1 MIPGAQAAKR
11 GLLLQYNQMRNYVSS
26 GAPHAGTAALVPAA
40 ALLTFLL
47 VPFGAAAQSATPMPP
62 YRNPALSV
70 DQRVA
75 DLLGRM
81 TLEEKIGQLML
92 WDARGDDLSFINTR
106 HAGSILH
113 ILGAKIDRAM
123 DLGAK
128 ERLAIPLLVG
138 EDGIHG
144 HSFWKGATIFPTQLA
159 LAATWNP
166 ELLEQVGR
174 VTAEEMAPTGIHW
187 TFSPVLCLTR
197 DLRWGRTGETFG
209 EDPYLIGEFGAALIR
224 GYQGKGL
231 NDPTAVLATAKH
243 YAGYS
248 ETQGGRD
255 ASEAD
260 TSPRKL
266 RSYFLPPFERAARAG
281 AMTFMT
287 GYQSMDGVPSTI
299 NHWLLTDVLKNEWG
313 FRGVLVTDWDNV
325 GRLVDEQ
332 KVARSYADAAIM
344 ALRAGNDI
352 IMTTPRFYE
361 GALEAVRSG
370 RLAESEI
377 DAPVRRL
384 LALKFR
390 MGLFENP
397 RRPDLARA
405 AVEVAR
411 TDHRAVNLAAA
422 RQSLVL
428 LQNNGLLPLD
438 PTRVKSIAVI
448 GPNADDDL
456 QQLGDWSL
464 GSSQHPPEAGK
475 QPREKTT
482 TVLDGV
488 RALVSDASVRYER
501 GCSIIDDDLSGIP
514 AAVAAAQASDVIVA
528 VVGDHLNFIG
538 ETRSTATLELL
549 GGQIALL
556 DALEKTGKP
565 MVVVLVNSK
574 PLVLPPSAR
583 RAAAVMEGFNS
594 GMEGG
599 RALAEALFGQL
610 NPSGKLTISFP
621 VHVGQQPVFY
631 SQVRGQHGDRYAD
644 LTQEPLFPFGHGL
657 SYTQYRYSNLKLAAP
672 TLERGQAATVS
683 VDVEN
688 AGRRDGE
695 EIVQVYVTDV
705 VTSVTWVNKAL
716 KGFARVHLAAGEKKT
731 VRMTLPWESFQIV
744 DAGGHTVVEPGEFEI
759 RVGPSSRDRD
769 LLKATLQVN

>member
-1 MIPGAQAAKR
+1 MPRI
-11 GLLLQYNQMRNYVSS
+11 S
-26 GAPHAGTAALVPAA
+26 
-40 ALLTFLL
+40 
-47 VPFGAAAQSATPMPP
+47 PMPTP
-62 YRNPALSV
+62 AYRNPALTV
-70 DQRVA
+70 EERVA

-81 TLEEKIGQLML
+81 TLEEKVGQLMM
-92 WDARGDDLSFINTR
+92 WDARSEDLSFINTR
-106 HAGSILH
+106 QPGSILH
-113 ILGAKIDRAM
+113 ILGAKINRAM
-123 DLGAK
+123 DLAAQN
-128 ERLAIPLLVG
+128 RLGIPLLVG

-159 LAATWNP
+159 LAASWNP

-224 GYQGKGL
+224 GYQGQGL
-231 NDPTAVLATAKH
+231 DDPTAVLATAKH

-260 TSPRKL
+260 ISRRKL

-287 GYQSMDGVPSTI
+287 GYQSMDGVPSTA
-299 NHWLLTDVLKNEWG
+299 NRWLLTDVLKDEWG

-325 GRLVDEQ
+325 GRLVKEQ
-332 KVARSYADAAIM
+332 KVCATYADAAIM

-352 IMTTPRFYE
+352 MMTTPQFYE
-361 GALEAVRSG
+361 GAIEAVRSG

-377 DAPVRRL
+377 DAPCARL

-397 RRPDLARA
+397 RRPDLERA

-411 TDHRAVNLAAA
+411 PDHRAVNLAAA

-438 PTRVKSIAVI
+438 PAKVKSIAVV

-482 TVLDGV
+482 TVLDGI
-488 RALVSDASVRYER
+488 RALAPAGCSVRYER
-501 GCSIIDDDLSGIP
+501 GCSIVDDDLSGIP
-514 AAVAAAQASDVIVA
+514 AAVAAAQAADVVVA
-528 VVGDHLNFIG
+528 VVGDHLKFIG
-538 ETRSTATLELL
+538 ETQSTATLELQ
-549 GGQIALL
+549 GGQVALL

-565 MVVVLVNSK
+565 MIVVLVNSK
-574 PLVLPPSAR
+574 PLVLPPSAK
-583 RAAAVMEGFNS
+583 RAAAILEGFNP

-610 NPSGKLTISFP
+610 NPSGKLTISIP

-631 SQVRGQHGDRYAD
+631 SQVRGQHGNRYAD

-657 SYTQYRYSNLKLAAP
+657 SYTQYRYSNLQLATP
-672 TLERGQAATVS
+672 TLARGQAAAVS

-688 AGRRDGE
+688 TGQRAGD
-695 EIVQVYVTDV
+695 EIVQVYVSDV
-705 VTSVTWVNKAL
+705 VTSATWVNKAL
-716 KGFARVHLAAGEKKT
+716 KGFARVHLAPGEKKT
-731 VRMTLPWESFQIV
+731 VQVRAAVGGVPDRGCRGPQRGRAGRVRDPRRSLVTRPRSAEG
-744 DAGGHTVVEPGEFEI
+744 DAAGGIIPILISCGHYKE
-759 RVGPSSRDRD
+759 
-769 LLKATLQVN
+769 ATTDNADERR

>member
-1 MIPGAQAAKR
+1 MPRIDAVRLLAAL
-11 GLLLQYNQMRNYVSS
+11 GLAFAAFGRLPSAFSAESPV
-26 GAPHAGTAALVPAA
+26 PTAA
-40 ALLTFLL
+40 
-47 VPFGAAAQSATPMPP
+47 
-62 YRNPALSV
+62 YRNPALTV
-70 DQRVA
+70 EERVA

-81 TLEEKIGQLML
+81 TLEEKVGQLMM
-92 WDARGDDLSFINTR
+92 WDARSEDLSFITTR
-106 HAGSILH
+106 QPGSILH

-123 DLGAK
+123 DLAAQN
-128 ERLAIPLLVG
+128 RLGIPLLVG

-144 HSFWKGATIFPTQLA
+144 HSFWKGSTIFPTQLA
-159 LAATWNP
+159 LASSWNP
-166 ELLEQVGR
+166 ALLEQVGR

-209 EDPYLIGEFGAALIR
+209 EDPYLIGELGAALIR
-224 GYQGKGL
+224 GYQGRGL
-231 NDPTAVLATAKH
+231 DDPTAVLATAKH

-260 TSPRKL
+260 ISRRKL

-287 GYQSMDGVPSTI
+287 GYQSMDGVPSTA
-299 NHWLLTDVLKNEWG
+299 NRWLLNDVLKSEWG

-325 GRLVDEQ
+325 GRLVYEQ
-332 KVARSYADAAIM
+332 KVAATYADAAIM

-352 IMTTPRFYE
+352 MMTTPQFYE

-370 RLAESEI
+370 RLAETEI
-377 DAPVRRL
+377 DAPVRRF

-405 AVEVAR
+405 AVEIAKPE
-411 TDHRAVNLAAA
+411 HRAVNLTAA

-428 LQNNGLLPLD
+428 LQNGGLLPLD
-438 PTRVKSIAVI
+438 PAKVRSIAVV

-464 GSSQHPPEAGK
+464 GSPQHPPEAGK
-475 QPREKTT
+475 HPREKTN
-482 TVLDGV
+482 TVLDGIRSLAPAGSAV
-488 RALVSDASVRYER
+488 RHER
-501 GCSIIDDDLSGIP
+501 GCSIVDDDLSGIP
-514 AAVAAAQASDVIVA
+514 AAVAAAQASDVIVS
-528 VVGDHLNFIG
+528 VVGDHLRFIG
-538 ETRSTATLELL
+538 ETQSTATLELQ
-549 GGQIALL
+549 GGQVALL

-565 MVVVLVNSK
+565 MIVVLVNSK
-574 PLVLPPSAR
+574 PLVLPPSAK
-583 RAAAVMEGFNS
+583 RAAAILEGFNP

-599 RALAEALFGQL
+599 RAVAEAVFGQL
-610 NPSGKLTISFP
+610 NPSGKLTISIP

-657 SYTQYRYSNLKLAAP
+657 SYTQYRYSNLRLAAP
-672 TLERGQAATVS
+672 TLARGQAAAAS

-688 AGRRDGE
+688 TGQRAGD
-695 EIVQVYVTDV
+695 EIVQVYVSDV
-705 VTSVTWVNKAL
+705 VTSATWVNKAL
-716 KGFARVHLAAGEKKT
+716 KGFARVHLAPGEKKT
-731 VRMTLPWESFQIV
+731 VQVTLPWEAFEIV
-744 DAGGHTVVEPGEFEI
+744 DAEGRNVVEPGEFEI
-759 RVGPSSRDRD
+759 LVGPSSRDRD
-769 LLKATLQVN
+769 LLKATLRAE

>member
-1 MIPGAQAAKR
+1 
-11 GLLLQYNQMRNYVSS
+11 
-26 GAPHAGTAALVPAA
+26 
-40 ALLTFLL
+40 
-47 VPFGAAAQSATPMPP
+47 
-62 YRNPALSV
+62 V
-70 DQRVA
+70 DERVA

-106 HAGSILH
+106 HAGSVLH
-113 ILGAKIDRAM
+113 ILGAKVGRAM
-123 DLGAK
+123 DLAAR

-166 ELLEQVGR
+166 ELIEQVGR

-197 DLRWGRTGETFG
+197 DLRWGRTDETFG

-231 NDPTAVLATAKH
+231 NDPAAVLATAKH

-260 TSPRKL
+260 ISRRKL

-281 AMTFMT
+281 VMTFMT
-287 GYQSMDGVPSTI
+287 GYQSMDGVPSTA
-299 NHWLLTDVLKNEWG
+299 NRWLLTDVLKDEWG
-313 FRGVLVTDWDNV
+313 FPGVLVTDWDSM
-325 GRLVDEQ
+325 GRLVTEQ
-332 KVARSYADAAIM
+332 QVAKTYADAAIM

-352 IMTTPRFYE
+352 IMTTPQFYD
-361 GALEAVRSG
+361 GALEAVRNG

-377 DAPVRRL
+377 DAPLRRL

-438 PTRVKSIAVI
+438 QAKVHSIAVI

-456 QQLGDWSL
+456 QQLGDWTL
-464 GSSQHPPEAGK
+464 GASQHPPEAGK

-482 TVLDGV
+482 TVLDGI
-488 RALVSDASVRYER
+488 RALAPAGARVRYER
-501 GCSIIDDDLSGIP
+501 GCSITDDDLSGIP
-514 AAVAAAQASDVIVA
+514 AAVAAAQASGVIVA

-538 ETRSTATLELL
+538 ETRSTATLELQ

-565 MVVVLVNSK
+565 LVVVLVNSK
-574 PLVLPPSAR
+574 PLVLPPSAK
-583 RAAAVMEGFNS
+583 RAAAILEGFNS

-599 RALAEALFGQL
+599 RALAEAVFGQT
-610 NPSGKLTISFP
+610 NPSGKLTISIP

-657 SYTQYRYSNLKLAAP
+657 SYTQYRYSNLRLAAG
-672 TLERGQAATVS
+672 TLARGQAAIVS

-688 AGRRDGE
+688 TGRREGD

-705 VTSVTWVNKAL
+705 VTSVTWVNQAL
-716 KGFARVHLAAGEKKT
+716 KGFARVHLAPGEKKT
-731 VRMTLPWESFQIV
+731 VPVSLPWESFQIV
-744 DAGGHTVVEPGEFEI
+744 DAEGRSVVEPGDFEI

-769 LLKATLQVN
+769 LLKTTLQVQ

>member
-1 MIPGAQAAKR
+1 
-11 GLLLQYNQMRNYVSS
+11 
-26 GAPHAGTAALVPAA
+26 
-40 ALLTFLL
+40 
-47 VPFGAAAQSATPMPP
+47 MPP
-62 YRNPALSV
+62 LSLTSIPAYRNPSLTV
-70 DQRVA
+70 DERVA
-75 DLLGRM
+75 DLFNRM
-81 TLEEKIGQLML
+81 TLEEKVGQLMMC
-92 WDARGDDLSFINTR
+92 DARGDDLSFINTLQP
-106 HAGSILH
+106 GSLLH
-113 ILGAKIDRAM
+113 ILGAKIDLAM
-123 DLGAK
+123 DLAAQN
-128 ERLAIPLLVG
+128 RLGIPLLIG

-159 LAATWNP
+159 LASTWNT

-224 GYQGKGL
+224 GYQGQDL
-231 NDPTAVLATAKH
+231 ADPTGVLATAKH

-260 TSPRKL
+260 LSRRKL

-287 GYQSMDGVPSTI
+287 GYQSIEGVPSTA
-299 NHWLLTDVLKNEWG
+299 NRWLLVDLLKNEWG
-313 FRGVLVTDWDNV
+313 FRGVVVTDWDNV
-325 GRLVDEQ
+325 GRLVREQ
-332 KVARSYADAAIM
+332 KVCASYTDAAIM

-352 IMTTPRFYE
+352 MMTTPQFYQ
-361 GALEAVRSG
+361 GAIEAVRSG
-370 RLAESEI
+370 RLAETEI
-377 DAPVRRL
+377 DAPCARL
-384 LALKFR
+384 LSLKFR

-397 RRPDLARA
+397 RRPDLNRA
-405 AVEVAR
+405 AVEIAR
-411 TDHRAVNLAAA
+411 LDHRAINLAAS

-438 PTRVKSIAVI
+438 PARVKSIAVI
-448 GPNADDDL
+448 GPNANDDL
-456 QQLGDWSL
+456 QQLGDWTL
-464 GSSQHPPEAGK
+464 GASQHPLEAGK

-482 TVLDGV
+482 TVLDGI
-488 RALVSDASVRYER
+488 RALAPVGCTIHHET

-514 AAVAAAQASDVIVA
+514 AAIAAAQAADVVVA
-528 VVGDHLNFIG
+528 VVGDHLEFIG
-538 ETRSTATLELL
+538 ETKSTATLELQ
-549 GGQIALL
+549 GGQVALL

-565 MVVVLVNSK
+565 IIVVLVNSK

-583 RAAAVMEGFNS
+583 RAAAILEGFNS

-599 RALAEALFGQL
+599 RALAEALFGEL

-621 VHVGQQPVFY
+621 VHVGQQPVYY
-631 SQVRGQHGDRYAD
+631 SQVRGQHGYRYAD

-657 SYTQYRYSNLKLAAP
+657 SYTQYRYSNLRLNAS
-672 TLERGQAATVS
+672 TLTCGQS
-683 VDVEN
+683 VVVAVDIEN
-688 AGRRDGE
+688 TGRRPGD

-705 VTSVTWVNKAL
+705 VTSATWVNKAL
-716 KGFARVHLAAGEKKT
+716 KGFTRVHLAPGEKET
-731 VRMTLPWESFQIV
+731 VKISLPWESFMIV
-744 DAGGHTVVEPGEFEI
+744 DAESRSVVEPGEFEI
-759 RVGPSSRDRD
+759 LVGPSSRDRD
-769 LLKATLQVN
+769 LLKATLLVE

>member
-1 MIPGAQAAKR
+1 MPHISPIP
-11 GLLLQYNQMRNYVSS
+11 
-26 GAPHAGTAALVPAA
+26 TPA
-40 ALLTFLL
+40 
-47 VPFGAAAQSATPMPP
+47 
-62 YRNPALSV
+62 YRNPALTV
-70 DQRVA
+70 EERVA

-81 TLEEKIGQLML
+81 TLEEKVGQLML
-92 WDARGDDLSFINTR
+92 WDARSEDLSLINT
-106 HAGSILH
+106 HQPGSILH
-113 ILGAKIDRAM
+113 ILGAKISRAM
-123 DLGAK
+123 DLAAHN
-128 ERLAIPLLVG
+128 RLGIPLLVG

-159 LAATWNP
+159 LAASWNP
-166 ELLEQVGR
+166 ELLEQVSR

-187 TFSPVLCLTR
+187 TFSPVLCLAR
-197 DLRWGRTGETFG
+197 DLRWGRIGETFG
-209 EDPYLIGEFGAALIR
+209 EDPYLIGELGAAFIR
-224 GYQGKGL
+224 GYQGQGL
-231 NDPTAVLATAKH
+231 DDPTSVLATAKH

-260 TSPRKL
+260 LSPRKL

-287 GYQSMDGVPSTI
+287 GYQSIEGVPSTA
-299 NHWLLTDVLKNEWG
+299 NRWLLVDILKNEWG
-313 FRGVLVTDWDNV
+313 FRGVVVTDWDNV
-325 GRLVDEQ
+325 GRLVREQ
-332 KVARSYADAAIM
+332 KVCATYADAAIM

-352 IMTTPRFYE
+352 MMTTPQFYE
-361 GALEAVRSG
+361 GAIEAVRSG

-377 DAPVRRL
+377 DAPCARM

-397 RRPDLARA
+397 RRPDLDRA
-405 AVEVAR
+405 AAEIAR
-411 TDHRAVNLAAA
+411 SDHRTANLAAS

-438 PTRVKSIAVI
+438 PAKVKSIAVV

-464 GSSQHPPEAGK
+464 GSPQHLPEAGK
-475 QPREKTT
+475 HPREKTT
-482 TVLDGV
+482 TVLDGI
-488 RALVSDASVRYER
+488 RLLAPTDSTIHYER
-501 GCSIIDDDLSGIP
+501 GCSIVDDDLSGIP
-514 AAVAAAQASDVIVA
+514 AAVAAAQAADIVVA
-528 VVGDHLNFIG
+528 VVGDHLKFIG
-538 ETRSTATLELL
+538 ETHSTATLELQ

-565 MVVVLVNSK
+565 MIVVLVNSK
-574 PLVLPPSAR
+574 PLVLPSSAK
-583 RAAAVMEGFNS
+583 RAAAILEGFNP

-599 RALAEALFGQL
+599 RAVAEVLFGQL
-610 NPSGKLTISFP
+610 NPSGKLTISIP

-657 SYTQYRYSNLKLAAP
+657 SFTQYRYSNLGLAAS
-672 TLERGQAATVS
+672 TLARGQAAVVS

-688 AGRRDGE
+688 TGQRAGD

-705 VTSVTWVNKAL
+705 LTSATWVNKAL
-716 KGFARVHLAAGEKKT
+716 KAFARVHLAPGEKKT
-731 VRMTLPWESFQIV
+731 VRFELPWEAFQIV
-744 DAGGHTVVEPGEFEI
+744 DAKGHSVVEPGEFEVL
-759 RVGPSSRDRD
+759 VGPSSRDRD
-769 LLKATLQVN
+769 LLKVTLRAE

>member
-1 MIPGAQAAKR
+1 MRNSRMIPPVR
-11 GLLLQYNQMRNYVSS
+11 LL
-26 GAPHAGTAALVPAA
+26 AALVPAFA
-40 ALLTFLL
+40 ALALL
-47 VPFGAAAQSATPMPP
+47 LSAFSVCAQSPTPA
-62 YRNPALSV
+62 YRNPALPV
-70 DQRVA
+70 EARVA

-81 TLEEKIGQLML
+81 TLEEKVGQLMM
-92 WDARGDDLSFINTR
+92 WDARSEDLSFINTR
-106 HAGSILH
+106 YAGSILH
-113 ILGAKIDRAM
+113 ILGARINQAIDLAAKNR
-123 DLGAK
+123 LG
-128 ERLAIPLLVG
+128 IPLLVG

-144 HSFWKGATIFPTQLA
+144 HSFWKGSTIFPTQLG
-159 LAATWNP
+159 LAGSWNP
-166 ELLEQVGR
+166 ELFEQVGR

-260 TSPRKL
+260 ISRRKL

-325 GRLVDEQ
+325 GRLVYEQ
-332 KVARSYADAAIM
+332 KVAKTYADAAIM

-352 IMTTPRFYE
+352 IMTTPQFYE

-377 DAPVRRL
+377 DTPVRRL

-405 AVEVAR
+405 AVEIAR
-411 TDHRAVNLAAA
+411 PDHRAVNLAAA

-428 LQNNGLLPLD
+428 LQNNGVLPLD
-438 PTRVKSIAVI
+438 PAKVKSIAVV

-464 GSSQHPPEAGK
+464 GSPQHPPEAGK

-482 TVLDGV
+482 TVLDGI
-488 RALVSDASVRYER
+488 RALAPAGSSVRYER
-501 GCSIIDDDLSGIP
+501 GCSIVDDDLSGIP

-528 VVGDHLNFIG
+528 VVGDNLKFIG
-538 ETRSTATLELL
+538 EAQSTATLELQ
-549 GGQIALL
+549 GGQVALL

-565 MVVVLVNSK
+565 MIVVLVNSK
-574 PLVLPPSAR
+574 PLVLPPSAK
-583 RAAAVMEGFNS
+583 RAAAILEGFNS

-610 NPSGKLTISFP
+610 NPSGKLTISIP

-657 SYTQYRYSNLKLAAP
+657 SYTQYRYSNLRLGAP
-672 TLERGQAATVS
+672 TLARGQAAAVS

-688 AGRRDGE
+688 IGQRAGD

-716 KGFARVHLAAGEKKT
+716 KGFARVHLAPGEKKT
-731 VRMTLPWESFQIV
+731 VQVGLPWEAFQIV
-744 DAGGHTVVEPGEFEI
+744 DAEGRSVVEPGEFE
-759 RVGPSSRDRD
+759 VLAGPSSRDRD
-769 LLKATLQVN
+769 LLKATLRVE